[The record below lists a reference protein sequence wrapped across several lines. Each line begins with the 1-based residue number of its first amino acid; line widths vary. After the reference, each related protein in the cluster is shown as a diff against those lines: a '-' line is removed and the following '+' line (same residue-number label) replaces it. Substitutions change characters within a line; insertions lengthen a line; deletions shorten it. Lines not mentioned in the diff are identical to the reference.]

1 MKVILKE
8 DVKGK
13 GKKNDIIEVSDS
25 YGRNVL
31 ISKGLA
37 IEATKENLNS
47 LKLKTANEEKIN
59 KKILEKALKQ
69 KETLENFSSHMSL
82 KVGKDGQAFGQITNK
97 DVSLAMKEQ
106 LGIEVDKKKISI
118 NNKIYYLGL
127 GQTMT
132 ITANVKLHPQVNATI
147 KINVSSK

>member
-1 MKVILKE
+1 
-8 DVKGK
+8 
-13 GKKNDIIEVSDS
+13 
-25 YGRNVL
+25 
-31 ISKGLA
+31 
-37 IEATKENLNS
+37 
-47 LKLKTANEEKIN
+47 
-59 KKILEKALKQ
+59 
-69 KETLENFSSHMSL
+69 MSL